1 MKALEFQSKIKNNQ
15 IDIPSN
21 VQSKLNGE
29 DVSVIV
35 LLKDSQSD
43 EDDFKTITK
52 TAFLKGYDEADSVY
66 DDY

>member
-29 DVSVIV
+29 DVRVIV

-52 TAFLKGYDEADSVY
+52 TAFLKGYDEADSIY

>member
-29 DVSVIV
+29 DVRVIV

-52 TAFLKGYDEADSVY
+52 TAFLNGYDEADSIY

>member
-1 MKALEFQSKIKNNQ
+1 MKAFEFQSKIKNNQ